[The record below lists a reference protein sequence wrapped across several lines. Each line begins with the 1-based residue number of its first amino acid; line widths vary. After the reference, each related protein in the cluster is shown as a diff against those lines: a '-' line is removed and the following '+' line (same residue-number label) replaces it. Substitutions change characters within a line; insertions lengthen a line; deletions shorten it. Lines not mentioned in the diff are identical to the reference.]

1 MDEETENV
9 MSLEDSIIIDESSS
23 PCPATRRSSR
33 NQSRTSVASTTLCE
47 YPVGTRDSVT
57 VSIKDYA
64 TLEHDTFLNDIII
77 DFYLTYLFHNI
88 LPIESQD
95 SIHIFSTMFYK
106 RLLQSPKKT
115 AKKVADY
122 ETDPTLSSSEK
133 RHFRVAGWTKHV
145 DLFSKDFV
153 IVPICEHDHWYL
165 VVIIRPGLIVNP
177 VKSEERI
184 LKGEPFV
191 LVLDSIGGTKSA
203 AVTNIRHYL
212 ACEWRK
218 KKCAGEEPSKEFS
231 FTAAEMRTIR
241 PRKPEQENGSD
252 CGIFLLQYVEKI
264 FIDTKKFFWSK
275 LPDLSDWF
283 TPEEVGKKRE
293 NIAEIIKEMTNE
305 QRPEMSLKV
314 PNIKFRANKKP
325 AGRTWNEEL
334 GPKKDDSNPQMSG
347 DGSYRSL
354 RVTRSSISDNL
365 SKESFPKEDRL
376 PSKKMLTG
384 QDNVCQAGNKND
396 KITLRKKRRPGLDA
410 FKKLQLNK

>member
-1 MDEETENV
+1 VPNGIYKYNMDEETENII
-9 MSLEDSIIIDESSS
+9 SLEDSIIIDESSS
-23 PCPATRRSSR
+23 VIATRRSSR
-33 NQSRTSVASTTLCE
+33 NQSKTSVACAILCE
-47 YPVGTRDSVT
+47 YPVGTRNSVT

-64 TLEHDTFLNDIII
+64 TLKHDTFLNDIII
-77 DFYLTYLFHNI
+77 DFYLTFLSHNI

-95 SIHIFSTMFYK
+95 CIHIFSTMFYK
-106 RLLQSPKKT
+106 RLLQSPKKN

-122 ETDPTLSSSEK
+122 ETDLTLSSAEK

-145 DLFSKDFV
+145 DLFSKDLV

-212 ACEWRK
+212 AQCEWRK
-218 KKCAGEEPSKEFS
+218 KKCTGEEPSKEFD

-241 PRKPEQENGSD
+241 PRKPEQQNGSD
-252 CGIFLLQYVEKI
+252 CGIFLLQYVENI
-264 FIDTKKFFWSK
+264 FIDIKKFFWPN
-275 LPDLSDWF
+275 LPDLSNWF
-283 TPEEVGKKRE
+283 THEEVGEKRG
-293 NIAEIIKEMTNE
+293 NIAEIIKVITNE

-325 AGRTWNEEL
+325 VRSTWNEEL
-334 GPKKDDSNPQMSG
+334 RPEKAGSKAQMSG
-347 DGSYRSL
+347 DGSSRSL
-354 RVTRSSISDNL
+354 RVTRSWISDKL
-365 SKESFPKEDRL
+365 SNESFPEENRL

-384 QDNVCQAGNKND
+384 AGN
-396 KITLRKKRRPGLDA
+396 ITMRKKKRPGLEA
-410 FKKLQLNK
+410 FKNLQVTK